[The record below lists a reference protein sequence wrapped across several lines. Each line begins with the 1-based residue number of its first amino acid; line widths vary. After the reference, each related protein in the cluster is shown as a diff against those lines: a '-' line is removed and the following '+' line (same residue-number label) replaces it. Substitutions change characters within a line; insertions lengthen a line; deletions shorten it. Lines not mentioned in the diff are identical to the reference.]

1 MGPPSGDASSAVVE
15 TMSELLLP
23 ARDESE
29 GCFFAHGGW
38 RVRKR
43 V

>member
-15 TMSELLLP
+15 TMSELLP